1 MRTRCRVR
9 RLIFPS
15 FVGAVAMT
23 AALSFSAQAGPPA
36 NSGVLIDSA
45 TLQHWMDTGQFQ
57 GAASCGKVVL
67 LDVTDPTLY
76 GDGHIPGAQLWDVAY
91 QVQTRVEGPAPAVN
105 MVLDGAAMDE
115 MLQQHGIDKNTTVII
130 TSSKDNTY
138 HPARAYFLFRYWGWP
153 KNRIKVLD
161 GFNGAWEGELT
172 STPTVCRGPDD
183 FSVKDRKRVLVDER
197 ASLSEAMQMVLDGTA
212 MMVDMRG
219 DKSGA
224 GSTSG
229 VFPPSGDY
237 VVFEGTPIG
246 GGSFVWKDF
255 NIDYDRGDLRFN
267 SAEEIEQ
274 ALMANGIDGSKP
286 IISYCRTGYIAS
298 VGYLV
303 LDAILD
309 WDVMA
314 YDGSWSQWGKMS
326 AADTGKEGELPE
338 GSLWAVDSLYMELI
352 NYNSDA
358 GYEVESLQLDPDAHD
373 ACPSPFASCANN
385 IEAEDL
391 DYVSKR

>member
-1 MRTRCRVR
+1 
-9 RLIFPS
+9 
-15 FVGAVAMT
+15 MT
-23 AALSFSAQAGPPA
+23 AALTFSAQAGPPA
-36 NSGVLIDSA
+36 NSGVLIDAA
-45 TLQHWMDTGQFQ
+45 TLQHWMDKGQFQ

-67 LDVTDPTLY
+67 LDVTDQINY
-76 GDGHIPGAQLWDVAY
+76 EDGHIPGAQLWNVAD

-130 TSSKDNTY
+130 TSSKGNTY

-153 KNRIKVLD
+153 KNRTKVLD
-161 GFNGAWEGELT
+161 GFNGAWQGELT
-172 STPTVCRGPDD
+172 SKPTICKGPGD

-197 ASLSEAMQMVLDGTA
+197 ASLSEAIQMVLDGTA

-219 DKSGA
+219 DKSAA

-229 VFPPSGDY
+229 VFGPSDPDYPSPPGDY
-237 VVFEGTPIG
+237 VVFEGTPL
-246 GGSFVWKDF
+246 GGSSFLWKNF
-255 NIDYDRGDLRFN
+255 NFDYDGGDLRFK
-267 SAEEIEQ
+267 SAEEISQ
-274 ALMANGIDGSKP
+274 ALMANGIDGSMP
-286 IISYCRTGYIAS
+286 VISYCRTGYIAA

-326 AADTGKEGELPE
+326 DDVSKGGELPE
-338 GSLWAVDSLYMELI
+338 GSFWAVDSSLYMESPI

-358 GYEVESLQLDPDAHD
+358 GYTVESLFLDQAAHD
-373 ACPSPFASCANN
+373 ACLSPFDPCANN
-385 IEAEDL
+385 IEAEDI